1 VQVAVGGFFVKCP
14 QCASRTKVTE
24 RGLQFQP
31 LVQCRCGASYMPAL
45 KPDTIKPRQSV
56 VVLDANGAEVD
67 HLPPPRRIQ
76 LNG

>member
-1 VQVAVGGFFVKCP
+1 MAVGGFFVKCP

-45 KPDTIKPRQSV
+45 KADTIKSRESV
-56 VVLDANGAEVD
+56 VVLDPNGAEIH
-67 HLPPPRRIQ
+67 HLPPTKRLQ
-76 LNG
+76 VA